1 MTSRPVS
8 QENLVTQITIPLR
21 IVYMGAEFRTS
32 IINQLPAHFNIDQ
45 QNSLQEL
52 FRYLESQSIVTF
64 PDVLLLE
71 TDPGGNC
78 FPFVENLKQ
87 KPLWKEL
94 IIVMIA
100 NNENKDWKSRALKLK
115 VHDYYTIPFPVE
127 HLVERIGFLVK
138 FKNFII
144 RST

>member
-8 QENLVTQITIPLR
+8 QENLVSQTTFPLR
-21 IVYMGAEFRTS
+21 IVYMGTEFKTS
-32 IINQLPAHFNIDQ
+32 IINQLPAHFHIDQ

-52 FRYLESQSIVTF
+52 CGYLDSQSIVTL

-71 TDPGGNC
+71 TDLGGSC

-87 KPLWKEL
+87 NPLWKEL
-94 IIVMIA
+94 IIVMIGSH
-100 NNENKDWKSRALKLK
+100 ENKDWKSRALKLK